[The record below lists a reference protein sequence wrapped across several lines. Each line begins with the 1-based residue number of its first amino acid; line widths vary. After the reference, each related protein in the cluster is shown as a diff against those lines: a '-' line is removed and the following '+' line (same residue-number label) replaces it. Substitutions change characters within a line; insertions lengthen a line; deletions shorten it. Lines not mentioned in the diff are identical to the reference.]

1 MIFKADLAYPIE
13 GLVQKFRDALD
24 DYLHKS
30 NIELDAEYFK
40 ELCSKYKRIGLELL
54 DTLIQGVNLKDFG
67 GAKKDSRRDDC
78 LNLLTTL
85 ITTTQDHIDLAKRL
99 IQHQKILADLFVNVL
114 ENVDQI
120 KNKKIAA
127 FNKYYQLAVAIIKV
141 LNKVKGDQAADD
153 KVKQKAANL
162 VNAIKTRVTKR
173 IKALE
178 ENPSFKDQKNGVERL
193 EKMIESINKME

>member
-1 MIFKADLAYPIE
+1 
-13 GLVQKFRDALD
+13 
-24 DYLHKS
+24 
-30 NIELDAEYFK
+30 
-40 ELCSKYKRIGLELL
+40 
-54 DTLIQGVNLKDFG
+54 
-67 GAKKDSRRDDC
+67 
-78 LNLLTTL
+78 LTTL

-162 VNAIKTRVTKR
+162 V
-173 IKALE
+173 
-178 ENPSFKDQKNGVERL
+178 
-193 EKMIESINKME
+193 